1 MAEKTHLKGEIPDS
15 VFNAELQKY
24 LLKKES
30 TPKGKN
36 TPSQFEYK
44 GKKYYFESSQTQS
57 GYRVRRSE
65 DFVKKEQR
73 RRENLN
79 KPKLSSIE
87 QKMVDNYYQEASERG
102 LHVDHRIPA
111 KMGGMHHPSNLGLMQ
126 PGENIRK
133 GSKTGGQYKY
143 EPLIDNVRQKV
154 RFRDAIQ
161 TDVSSGGLGNK
172 DMTGG
177 GLLDFTRDMA
187 RQRTFDP
194 GPFDALPFKGV

>member
-15 VFNAELQKY
+15 VFNSELIKY
-24 LLKKES
+24 LQKKES

-44 GKKYYFESSQTQS
+44 GKKYYFESSPTES
-57 GYRVRRSE
+57 GYRVRRST

-73 RRENLN
+73 RRSTLS

-87 QKMVDNYYQEASERG
+87 QKMVDNYYQEASERN

-111 KMGGMHHPSNLGLMQ
+111 KIKGMHHPYNLGLMT
-126 PGENIRK
+126 PKENIRK

-154 RFRDAIQ
+154 RFRDSIQ
-161 TDVSSGGLGNK
+161 TDVNSGDLGSQ

-177 GLLDFTRDMA
+177 GLLDAVRNMTR
-187 RQRTFDP
+187 QYTFDA